1 MLKTD
6 RKLKRMKVTESFDKN
21 GFIKKDGL
29 DYKEKYLSE
38 KYVVFSKRLL
48 IFMFIIIATV
58 TGAKISSTYAAVYD
72 EDNYASFG
80 KLTINKTY
88 SQQIYEMASFE
99 CTYTP
104 KYSGEYRF
112 CVWGSEECQVV
123 MSDKNGANYYAWSTD
138 RKDNESIYSW
148 YLEEGTT
155 YTFNVSKY
163 YGEDEIIK
171 FRLVKSFVPKLEL
184 DGDRQVLAKGV
195 RQKLILEYGKGC
207 KSITWTSSNP
217 KVVSVTSG
225 GTIKGLAKG
234 TATVKV
240 KGIDYAGDKFTS
252 KVKINVSDPKIS
264 SKNISINLY
273 GMTKSEN
280 GMYYLWDGNQIVFKG
295 LSKYSSIEYKS
306 SSKNLIVEPMY
317 SLIDTTDRTYSF
329 YPKKKGNYKI
339 TFTIDGK
346 NIVCNVKVMKMWFS
360 RNSKTVADS
369 MNGKWEQNSSLVLMS
384 KGEQTTLK
392 VKGNKA
398 KVKFKSSNTK
408 VAKINSKGVLTAK
421 GNGYTTISA
430 TADGFTIKYK
440 VAVSKKAS
448 VKAIRYAIKH
458 FNSKYSQPKRM
469 QKGYYDCSSY
479 VWRSY
484 ASARYYIGGSKNW
497 APTAADLAKWCADK
511 GYVKLNGKIKYSKM
525 MPGDLVFECGSDN
538 GRYKGIYHVDL
549 YVGNGVSLTVARSKY
564 WYEGKCDVIVARPY
578 R

>member
-1 MLKTD
+1 MLVMIKI
-6 RKLKRMKVTESFDKN
+6 KI
-21 GFIKKDGL
+21 GKKDKYMKQRTKNPTSNGL
-29 DYKEKYLSE
+29 IGIT
-38 KYVVFSKRLL
+38 KRLCMMLL
-48 IFMFIIIATV
+48 ILTMTV
-58 TGAKISSTYAAVYD
+58 ACASVSSTYAAVYN
-72 EDNYASFG
+72 EDNHASFG
-80 KLTINKTY
+80 KITLNKTY
-88 SQQIYEMASFE
+88 SQQINEMANFD

-112 CVWGSEECQVV
+112 CLWGSDECQVT
-123 MSDKNGANYYAWSTD
+123 MLDEYGNYSYSWSTD

-163 YGEDEIIK
+163 YGKDEIIK

-252 KVKINVSDPKIS
+252 KVKINVSNPKIS

-280 GMYYLWDGNQIVFKG
+280 GMYYPWDGNQIVFKG

-317 SLIDTTDRTYSF
+317 SWIDTTDRTYSF

-398 KVKFKSSNTK
+398 KAKFKSSNTK

-440 VAVSKKAS
+440 VAVSKKAA
-448 VKAIRYAIKH
+448 VKAVRYAIKYYD
-458 FNSKYSQPKRM
+458 SKYSQAKRM

-484 ASARYYIGGSKNW
+484 ASDKFYIGGSKNW
-497 APTAADLAKWCADK
+497 APTAADLAKWYAKK
-511 GYVKLNGKIKYSKM
+511 GRIKLNGKIQYSKM
-525 MPGDLVFECGSDN
+525 QPGDLIFECGADN

-564 WYEGKCDVIVARPY
+564 WYEGSADVIVARP
-578 R
+578 

>member
-1 MLKTD
+1 MLVMIKI
-6 RKLKRMKVTESFDKN
+6 KI
-21 GFIKKDGL
+21 GKKDKYMKQRTKNPTSNGL
-29 DYKEKYLSE
+29 IGIT
-38 KYVVFSKRLL
+38 KRLCMMLL
-48 IFMFIIIATV
+48 ILTMTV
-58 TGAKISSTYAAVYD
+58 ACASVSSTYAAVYN

-80 KLTINKTY
+80 KITLNKTY
-88 SQQIYEMASFE
+88 SQQINEMANFD

-112 CVWGSEECQVV
+112 CLWGSDECQVT
-123 MSDKNGANYYAWSTD
+123 MLDEYGNYSYSWSTD
-138 RKDNESIYSW
+138 RKDNESIFSW
-148 YLEEGTT
+148 YLEEGKT

-317 SLIDTTDRTYSF
+317 SWIDTTDRTYSF

-369 MNGKWEQNSSLVLMS
+369 MNGKWEQNSSLVLMY
-384 KGEQTTLK
+384 KGEKTTLK
-392 VKGNKA
+392 VKGNTS

-408 VAKINSKGVLTAK
+408 VVKVSSKGVLTPKA
-421 GNGYTTISA
+421 NGYATISA

-440 VAVSKKAS
+440 VAVSKKAA
-448 VKAIRYAIKH
+448 VKAVRYAIKYYD
-458 FNSKYSQPKRM
+458 SKYSQAKRM

-484 ASARYYIGGSKNW
+484 ASDKFYIGGSKNW
-497 APTAADLAKWCADK
+497 APTAADLAKWYAKK
-511 GYVKLNGKIKYSKM
+511 GRIKLNGKIQYSKM
-525 MPGDLVFECGSDN
+525 QPGDLIFECGADN

-564 WYEGKCDVIVARPY
+564 WYEGSADVIVARP
-578 R
+578 

>member
-1 MLKTD
+1 MIKI
-6 RKLKRMKVTESFDKN
+6 KI
-21 GFIKKDGL
+21 GKKDKYMKQRTKNPTSNGL
-29 DYKEKYLSE
+29 IGIT
-38 KYVVFSKRLL
+38 KRLCMMLL
-48 IFMFIIIATV
+48 ILTMTV
-58 TGAKISSTYAAVYD
+58 ACASVSSTYAAVYN
-72 EDNYASFG
+72 EDNHASFG
-80 KLTINKTY
+80 KITLNKTY
-88 SQQIYEMASFE
+88 SQQINEMANFD

-112 CVWGSEECQVV
+112 CLWGSDECQVT
-123 MSDKNGANYYAWSTD
+123 MLDEYGNYSYSWSTD
-138 RKDNESIYSW
+138 RKDNESIFSW
-148 YLEEGTT
+148 YLEEGKT

-273 GMTKSEN
+273 GVTKSEN
-280 GMYYLWDGNQIVFKG
+280 GIYYLWDGNQIIFKG
-295 LSKYSSIEYKS
+295 LSKYSNVEYKS

-317 SLIDTTDRTYSF
+317 SWTDTTDRTYSF

-369 MNGKWEQNSSLVLMS
+369 MNGKWEQNSSLILMC

-392 VKGNKA
+392 VKGNKT

-440 VAVSKKAS
+440 VSVSKKAA
-448 VKAIRYAIKH
+448 VKAVRYAVKH
-458 FNSKYSQPKRM
+458 FKSQYSQAKRM
-469 QKGYYDCSSY
+469 QEGYYDCSSY

-484 ASARYYIGGSKNW
+484 ASDKFYIGGNKNW

-525 MPGDLVFECGSDN
+525 MPGDLIFECGSDN

-564 WYEGKCDVIVARPY
+564 WYEGSADVIVARP
-578 R
+578 

>member
-1 MLKTD
+1 MLVMIKI
-6 RKLKRMKVTESFDKN
+6 KI
-21 GFIKKDGL
+21 GKKDKYMKQRTKNPTSNGL
-29 DYKEKYLSE
+29 IGIT
-38 KYVVFSKRLL
+38 KRLCMMLL
-48 IFMFIIIATV
+48 ILTMTV
-58 TGAKISSTYAAVYD
+58 ACASVSSTYAAVYN
-72 EDNYASFG
+72 EDNHASFG
-80 KLTINKTY
+80 KITLNKTY
-88 SQQIYEMASFE
+88 SQQINEMANFD

-112 CVWGSEECQVV
+112 CLWGSDECQVT
-123 MSDKNGANYYAWSTD
+123 MLDEYGNYSYSWSTD
-138 RKDNESIYSW
+138 RKDNESIFSW
-148 YLEEGTT
+148 YLEEGKT

-195 RQKLILEYGKGC
+195 RQKLILKYGKGC

-317 SLIDTTDRTYSF
+317 SWIDTTDRTYSF

-440 VAVSKKAS
+440 VAVSKKAA
-448 VKAIRYAIKH
+448 VKAVRYAIKYYD
-458 FNSKYSQPKRM
+458 SKYSQAKRM

-497 APTAADLAKWCADK
+497 APTAADLAKWYAKKDRI
-511 GYVKLNGKIKYSKM
+511 KLNGKIKYSKM
-525 MPGDLVFECGSDN
+525 QPGDLIFECGSDN

-564 WYEGKCDVIVARPY
+564 WFEGSADVIVARP
-578 R
+578 